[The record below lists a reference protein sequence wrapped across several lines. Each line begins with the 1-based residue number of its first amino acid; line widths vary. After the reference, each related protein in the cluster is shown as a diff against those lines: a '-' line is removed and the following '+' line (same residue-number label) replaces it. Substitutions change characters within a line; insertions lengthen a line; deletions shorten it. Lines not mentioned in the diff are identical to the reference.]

1 MKLALFKENYTN
13 WLREQAATRV
23 ALPLLVIVVL
33 ILALALT
40 NKRETIVVV
49 PPDLPQ
55 GGFNIT
61 EDSASDSFHRTW
73 GHFFAHTF
81 GNLTPANLDFV
92 LGTLERYFSPTIFN
106 QLALT
111 LTEQAEIIRFDRI
124 TMTFSPKT
132 VTYEPDTGRTFVT
145 GLKRI
150 TGITGEVKELKMT
163 YEFMIGVDLG
173 SPVILDYN
181 LYEGHPQL
189 LQEKLQKR
197 ERERISKMQAAA
209 EAKAKGGR

>member
-1 MKLALFKENYTN
+1 MNISFLKENYTN
-13 WLREQAATRV
+13 WLREQAATRI

-33 ILALALT
+33 VLSLALT
-40 NKRETIVVV
+40 NKRETIIVI
-49 PPDLPQ
+49 PPDLPEE
-55 GGFNIT
+55 GFNIT

-73 GHFFAHTF
+73 AHFFAHTF

-92 LGTLERYFSPTIFN
+92 LGTLERYFSPSIFN

-111 LTEQAEIIRFDRI
+111 LTEQSQTIRMDRI
-124 TMTFSPKT
+124 TMTFSPKA
-132 VTYEPDTGRTFVT
+132 VAYEPSTGRSYVT

-163 YEFMIGVDLG
+163 YEFLIGVKFG

-189 LQEKLQKR
+189 LEEKLRKKEQ
-197 ERERISKMQAAA
+197 ERIERAQAAA
-209 EAKAKGGR
+209 EAKARGK